1 MTGIGQLTRGAF
13 RIKDLLWNPHF
24 RVRAQGYTSSS
35 SASTAWFYTIMN
47 LGKVLPRKRKKTGAD
62 SGSYSAAYL
71 RLRWRQA
78 ASRWLRSLLLL
89 LLHSD
94 TLYSF
99 FLSSWWFFKWTWSH
113 VKLVHDEKKPLKC
126 KFCDNCFSHKGD
138 INKHLASVHENK
150 NLRYSLFIL
159 PGWLAIWM

>member
-1 MTGIGQLTRGAF
+1 MTCYEIHALEWEHRAIQAQAV
-13 RIKDLLWNPHF
+13 LLLGSTLSWILEKCC
-24 RVRAQGYTSSS
+24 QG
-35 SASTAWFYTIMN
+35 
-47 LGKVLPRKRKKTGAD
+47 KEKKTGAD

-138 INKHLASVHENK
+138 RNKHLASVHENK